1 MRWHLKMVEGEGKS
15 MMAKGQEGGV
25 EEAGVGGAKVGG
37 GGEEEGGRR
46 LEAGELLVTT
56 PPTDWPTYTDAL
68 PGCTSLKRE

>member
-1 MRWHLKMVEGEGKS
+1 MVEGERKS
-15 MMAKGQEGGV
+15 VKEARGQKGGV
-25 EEAGVGGAKVGG
+25 EEAGGGGEKVGG
-37 GGEEEGGRR
+37 GGEEEVGRR